1 MISGTHR
8 HAGSTPALPSE
19 NRPRK
24 EVESLHMRYAVGI
37 ALTFCAVAFGQ
48 SSPNHFQLPD
58 KLTDPHAQPT
68 AQPRLLVGPK
78 LPMGPY
84 NGTLPILTPREI
96 QVVPNKT
103 ECAIPL
109 LNALP
114 AKGNV
119 DYKIQVTTPPT
130 DPFDHMPIAKGIPA
144 CSPQR

>member
-24 EVESLHMRYAVGI
+24 EVESLHMRYAFGI

-58 KLTDPHAQPT
+58 KLTDPHAEMAT
-68 AQPRLLVGPK
+68 QPRLLVGPK
-78 LPMGPY
+78 LLVGPS
-84 NGTLPILTPREI
+84 NGAPPILTLRGI
-96 QVVPNKT
+96 QVTPNAK

-119 DYKIQVTTPPT
+119 DYKIRVTTPPA
-130 DPFDHMPIAKGIPA
+130 DPVDHMPIARGLPA